1 MNIPA
6 RILLAAGLV
15 FGLASCSESLTGP
28 SADSTQ
34 EVASKGRP
42 GGGTAT
48 PTIHSVNVRP
58 ASQDDRTAFAA
69 ASFSSVATTQEVTF
83 HAGVDTRADEMNESA
98 YWGCPVDSKPC
109 WAIHVVLSGYAAS
122 DLIHLT
128 AAAVNRDPACTG
140 SFASQG
146 VAIGNSCAHDSGFT
160 DNTLSAPPVRRL
172 ASVFE
177 QWSATPYVQFDSMAD
192 LGGGRRGFT
201 YLWQGQL
208 GRSKYGSAGGGT
220 VRVFLSDEYD
230 TYSGGGMTLSAFVR
244 FYPIRAGSNAGASA
258 NSVDC
263 VFADVPSDCFAPI
276 VTWGASDDPITLVTF
291 QRKDVV
297 VRSGKGKTQ
306 TTTYRYIAGV
316 TTDLEEN
323 PDNNWGTMLFETQ
336 NGFRTLIS
344 TSSTTYVDMYPPELL
359 SGCSRVKLLEVEWFN
374 STGAT
379 ADFVLPVDLLSAET
393 FFHGPTASFVATCP
407 L

>member
-1 MNIPA
+1 MNIPG

-28 SADSTQ
+28 SADITL

-48 PTIHSVNVRP
+48 PTNHSVNVRQ
-58 ASQDDRTAFAA
+58 ATEADLAAFAA
-69 ASFSSVATTQEVTF
+69 ATFSSVATTQEVTF
-83 HAGVDTRADEMNESA
+83 YAGVDAGATQIEEAA
-98 YWGCPVDSKPC
+98 YWGCPDTGKPC
-109 WAIHVVLSGYAAS
+109 WAIDVVLSGYVAS

-128 AAAVNRDPACTG
+128 AATVNRDPACDGT
-140 SFASQG
+140 FTSQDIP
-146 VAIGNSCAHDSGFT
+146 IGNSCAHDLRIAENGS
-160 DNTLSAPPVRRL
+160 SAPPTRRL
-172 ASVFE
+172 ASLFE
-177 QWSATPYVQFDSMAD
+177 QWSATPYVQFDSMTD
-192 LGGGRRGFT
+192 RGGGRRGFT
-201 YLWQGQL
+201 YLWQGQI
-208 GRSKYGSAGGGT
+208 GRPKYGSAGGGT
-220 VRVFLSDEYD
+220 VRVFLPDEYD
-230 TYSGGGMTLSAFVR
+230 SYSGGGMTPGAFVR

-263 VFADVPSDCFAPI
+263 VFADGQSDCFAPI
-276 VTWGASDDPITLVTF
+276 VTWGASDNPIAQVTF
-291 QRKDVV
+291 QRKEVV

-306 TTTYRYIAGV
+306 TTSYRYIPGV
-316 TTDLEEN
+316 TTSLEGTA
-323 PDNNWGTMLFETQ
+323 DNNWGTMLFETQ

-379 ADFVLPVDLLSAET
+379 ADFVLPVDLESAET
-393 FFHGPTASFVATCP
+393 YFHGPTASFGTCSF
-407 L
+407 